1 MKKDIVVVS
10 GYFLA
15 HVIEHKGYHKY
26 IQAARKL
33 ADKYDASLVAII
45 SSTKQQIMKYGRQI
59 RDVADIVREW
69 RNYVDDCFVAIDED
83 RTCRKTLEML
93 RDRYSKVIFF
103 KDGNEYNNH
112 NLPEAEVEGI
122 KVMFGNNE
130 KEASSSEILG
140 L

>member
-1 MKKDIVVVS
+1 MKKDIIVIS

-15 HVIEHKGYHKY
+15 HVFEHKGYQKY
-26 IQAARKL
+26 IQAAREL
-33 ADKYDASLVAII
+33 ADKYDASLVAIV
-45 SSTKQQIMKYGRQI
+45 SSTKQQRMKYGRPI
-59 RDVADIVREW
+59 RDVADIVKEW
-69 RNYVDDCFVAIDED
+69 CNYVDGCFVAIDDD

-93 RDRYSKVIFF
+93 RDKYSKVIFF

-122 KVMFGNNE
+122 KVVFGNND

>member
-1 MKKDIVVVS
+1 MKEDIVVVS

-15 HVIEHKGYHKY
+15 HVVEHKGYQTY
-26 IQAARKL
+26 IQAAREL
-33 ADKYDASLVAII
+33 ADKYNASLVAIV
-45 SSTKQQIMKYGRQI
+45 SSTKQQRMKYGRPV
-59 RDVADIVREW
+59 RDVADICKEW
-69 RNYVDDCFVAIDED
+69 CNYVDRCYVAIDDD

-93 RDRYSKVIFF
+93 RDKFNKVIFY
-103 KDGNEYNNH
+103 KDGSEYDVH

-122 KVMFGNNE
+122 KIVFGGHE